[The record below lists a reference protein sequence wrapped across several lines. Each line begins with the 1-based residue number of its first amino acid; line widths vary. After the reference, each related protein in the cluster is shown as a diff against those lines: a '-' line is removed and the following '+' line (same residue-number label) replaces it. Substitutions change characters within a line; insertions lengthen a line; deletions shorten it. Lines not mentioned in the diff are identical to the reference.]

1 MGTGRGVESMTSGL
15 GGRAVQEALVCKGPW
30 NEDFVGEGRELGAA
44 MTAGLDAG
52 IF

>member
-1 MGTGRGVESMTSGL
+1 MGTGRAVESITSGL
-15 GGRAVQEALVCKGPW
+15 GWRAVQEALVCKGPW
-30 NEDFVGEGRELGAA
+30 HEDFVGECRELGAA